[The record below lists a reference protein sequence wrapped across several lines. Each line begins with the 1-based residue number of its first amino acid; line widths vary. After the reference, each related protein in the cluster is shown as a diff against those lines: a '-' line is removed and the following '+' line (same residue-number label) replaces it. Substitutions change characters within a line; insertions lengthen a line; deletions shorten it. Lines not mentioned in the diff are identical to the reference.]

1 MTRFLLVHLPRT
13 LLGLLFLVSAADGF
27 WFFATGEHLI
37 HPPTSEA
44 GLAFEH
50 GLQASGFF
58 WPLLKIVNLLGGL
71 SLLLNL
77 APAFGLALLAPVM
90 TVIAL
95 FHLVLNPGGIP
106 LAAVMVLCGVLLVHA
121 YRDRY
126 AALFR

>member
-1 MTRFLLVHLPRT
+1 MTRFLLIHLPRT
-13 LLGLLFLVSAADGF
+13 LLGLLFLVSAAEGF
-27 WFFATGEHLI
+27 WFLATGEHLI
-37 HPPTSEA
+37 HPSTSEA
-44 GLAFEH
+44 GLAFERSLH
-50 GLQASGFF
+50 ASGFL

-71 SLLLNL
+71 SLLLNW

-106 LAAVMVLCGVLLVHA
+106 MAAAMVLCAGLLVHA